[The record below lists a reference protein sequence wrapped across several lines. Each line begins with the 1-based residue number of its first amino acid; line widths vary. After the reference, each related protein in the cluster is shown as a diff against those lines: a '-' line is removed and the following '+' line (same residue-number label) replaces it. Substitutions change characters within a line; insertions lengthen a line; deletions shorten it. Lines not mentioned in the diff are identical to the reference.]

1 MCFSI
6 PLQNKEGIF
15 TLLLKDAES
24 KDQSTSISWLS
35 LPRKFKGRTEGGIW
49 VH

>member
-6 PLQNKEGIF
+6 TLQNKEGIF

-35 LPRKFKGRTEGGIW
+35 LPRKFKVRIEGRI
-49 VH
+49 